1 MRRFR
6 MLALGA
12 STLALI
18 VSACSTGGGS
28 TSPSATASAAASP
41 AGKPTIKVGSAN
53 FSESQIVGEI
63 YAQALEAK
71 GFTVERKLNLG
82 DRALTNDS
90 LRAGAI
96 NLMPEYIGSDARQV
110 GAVATGDPA
119 QTLANLNAALAKLD
133 TPMIAL
139 NYSPGA
145 DQNGFVVRKE
155 TADQFSLKT
164 LSDAAKVASQLRWGL
179 PPECATNP
187 SCGQAL
193 KNAYGIDIS
202 AVKEWKKLAP
212 CSEPMAV
219 ALNTS
224 TIDVAELCSTQADIV
239 RFNFVLLEDDK
250 YSQSADNMAP
260 VLRKD
265 TADAGGKALADT
277 LNAVTAKLTTDALTK
292 LNAQVSIDQKK
303 IEDVAKQFLTDNG
316 LL

>member
-1 MRRFR
+1 

-28 TSPSATASAAASP
+28 TSPSASASGSAAATA

-53 FSESQIVGEI
+53 FPESQIVGEI

-71 GFTVERKLNLG
+71 GFKVERKLNLG
-82 DRALTNDS
+82 VRTLTNDA

-96 NLMPEYIGSDARQV
+96 NLIPEYIGSEAAQL

-119 QTLANLNAALAKLD
+119 QTLTNLNAALAKLD

-164 LSDAAKVASQLRWGL
+164 LSDAAKVANQLRWGL
-179 PPECATNP
+179 PPECATNV
-187 SCGQAL
+187 SCGPAL
-193 KNAYGIDIS
+193 KSAYGIDIT

-212 CSEPMAV
+212 GSEAMTV
-219 ALNTS
+219 ALNKS
-224 TIDVAELCSTQADIV
+224 VVDVAELFTTQLDIV

-250 YSQSADNMAP
+250 HSQPADNIAP
-260 VLRKD
+260 ILRKA
-265 TADAGGKALADT
+265 TADQGGTALADT
-277 LNAVTAKLTTDALTK
+277 LNAVSAKLTTEVLTK
-292 LNAQVSIDQKK
+292 LDAQVSIDQKK